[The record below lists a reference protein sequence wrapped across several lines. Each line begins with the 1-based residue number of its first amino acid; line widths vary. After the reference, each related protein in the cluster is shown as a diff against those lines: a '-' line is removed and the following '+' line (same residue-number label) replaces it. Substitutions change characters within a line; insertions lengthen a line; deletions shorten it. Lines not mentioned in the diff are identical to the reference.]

1 MPKKCNIYIY
11 NNYTYTYRENPHTHN
26 FLVMMGKKTQ
36 RSAFVGTVC
45 LPDKMVKAKE
55 CCSPT
60 GSKTT
65 FFRQIK
71 AEMTKKNVV
80 RAV

>member
-1 MPKKCNIYIY
+1 
-11 NNYTYTYRENPHTHN
+11 
-26 FLVMMGKKTQ
+26 MMGKKTQ

-71 AEMTKKNVV
+71 AEMTKKRGQGRLTKIDNGIVV
-80 RAV
+80 IYIQ

>member
-1 MPKKCNIYIY
+1 
-11 NNYTYTYRENPHTHN
+11 
-26 FLVMMGKKTQ
+26 
-36 RSAFVGTVC
+36 
-45 LPDKMVKAKE
+45 MVKAKE

-71 AEMTKKNVV
+71 AEMTKKKRGQGRLTKIDNGIVV
-80 RAV
+80 IYIYNNYRYICISNNFEHIIYIDCMGVFV